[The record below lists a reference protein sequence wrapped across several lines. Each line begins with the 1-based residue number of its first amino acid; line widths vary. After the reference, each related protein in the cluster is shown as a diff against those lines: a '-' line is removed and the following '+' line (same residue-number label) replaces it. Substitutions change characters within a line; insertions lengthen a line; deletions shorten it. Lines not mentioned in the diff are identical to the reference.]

1 MVSIAIVEDDER
13 DRAVIKSYL
22 DRYAKQNGQTF
33 KISEF
38 KNAIIFLTNY
48 KPVYDVAFIDIQ
60 MPHLN
65 GMDAAR
71 KLRESDSSIPIV
83 FITNMS
89 SYAVQGY
96 SVNAVDFVVKPVSY
110 YNFEAM
116 LNKVLRV
123 SENRF
128 QEVILKTSDGGKKLL
143 TSEIIYVEVIDHK
156 VIYHTEKEDIE
167 IWETLKAQE
176 SKLAPF
182 GFAYCSNYCLVNL
195 KHVDSISG
203 GLLTVKGIELS
214 ITRSKKKAFMKKLVE
229 YYGKNI

>member
-1 MVSIAIVEDDER
+1 MVSIAIVEDDEQ

-22 DRYAKQNGQTF
+22 DRYTKQNGQTF

-60 MPHLN
+60 MPHMN
-65 GMDAAR
+65 GMEAAR

-110 YNFEAM
+110 CNFEAM

-128 QEVILKTSDGGKKLL
+128 QEVILKMADGGKKLL

>member
-1 MVSIAIVEDDER
+1 MVSIAIVEDDEQ

-60 MPHLN
+60 MPHMN
-65 GMDAAR
+65 GMEAAR

-110 YNFEAM
+110 CNFEAM

-128 QEVILKTSDGGKKLL
+128 QEVILKMADGGKKLL